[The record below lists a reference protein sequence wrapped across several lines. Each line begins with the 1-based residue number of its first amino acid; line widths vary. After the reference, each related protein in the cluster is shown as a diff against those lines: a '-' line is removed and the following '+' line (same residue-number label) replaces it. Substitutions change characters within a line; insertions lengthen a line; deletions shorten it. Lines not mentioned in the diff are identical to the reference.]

1 MISLFKVFMAPDVCQ
16 PVNDVLLS
24 GYITQGP
31 KVEQYEKELQKFFD
45 YDKVLTLNAATS
57 GLTIACR
64 LLKFPQPEIN
74 FPGMNDDDI
83 VLSTPLTCTATNWP
97 ILANNFNLKWIDTD
111 PTTCN
116 MDLEDL
122 KTKIGPKTKAI
133 MVVHWGGT
141 PIDLNK
147 LSQIQD
153 QCLEKYGFRPIVIE
167 DCAHAFGAEINGKK
181 VGTSHGNIGVFST
194 QAIKH
199 LTTGDGGIIT
209 LPTEFMYQ
217 KTKLLRWYGID
228 RDKRNYKGKD
238 FRLEHDVVDWGY
250 KFHMNDINA
259 TIGLANLPHM
269 EKNLNICWDNGT
281 YYQNQIEKLSTIY
294 GSQRIQPLCNPNILK
309 ECKSA
314 YWLFTFLIERKS
326 EFIEFMKERN
336 IMASQVHQRND
347 IHTCVKDF
355 KDPNLRNLD
364 WVEQKLICIPVGW
377 WVNKEDREYI
387 IKCTE
392 DFLK

>member
-147 LSQIQD
+147 LSQI
-153 QCLEKYGFRPIVIE
+153 F
-167 DCAHAFGAEINGKK
+167 
-181 VGTSHGNIGVFST
+181 
-194 QAIKH
+194 
-199 LTTGDGGIIT
+199 
-209 LPTEFMYQ
+209 
-217 KTKLLRWYGID
+217 
-228 RDKRNYKGKD
+228 
-238 FRLEHDVVDWGY
+238 
-250 KFHMNDINA
+250 
-259 TIGLANLPHM
+259 
-269 EKNLNICWDNGT
+269 
-281 YYQNQIEKLSTIY
+281 
-294 GSQRIQPLCNPNILK
+294 
-309 ECKSA
+309 
-314 YWLFTFLIERKS
+314 
-326 EFIEFMKERN
+326 
-336 IMASQVHQRND
+336 
-347 IHTCVKDF
+347 
-355 KDPNLRNLD
+355 
-364 WVEQKLICIPVGW
+364 
-377 WVNKEDREYI
+377 
-387 IKCTE
+387 
-392 DFLK
+392 